1 MKKKVKFESK
11 MTIQGSN
18 SPNIFVT
25 VPRIKDFAK
34 QKIPIVS
41 NCTLKIQIKNKCD
54 AKDLLTD
61 LKVALK
67 IWIFSTTS

>member
-1 MKKKVKFESK
+1 

-25 VPRIKDFAK
+25 VPRINDFAK
-34 QKIPIVS
+34 QNIPSVP
-41 NCTLKIQIKNKCD
+41 NCTLKIQIKNKYD
-54 AKDLLTD
+54 AKEILTD